1 MLIVRG
7 ATPSGMAAAARL
19 ARLGHDVTLV
29 TEGNALGDGW
39 ADDGTLLLPAAWRDL
54 FKKSGAHLV
63 TVLNAAGLE
72 LVAAPPVE
80 HALPDGARFA
90 LPAERG
96 AQFRAIAAAFGEDE
110 AARWRGL
117 IDDLDDVWAAFRRHA
132 LEGTAPVETPG
143 QRAALWLDRTVGE
156 VAARLRGPLAGLVLA
171 QAESPEAP
179 ALLALPLSVERT
191 FGRWQLVD
199 ADGAPQPST
208 RLVGLLADRLAERGV
223 VIAEE
228 AEGAVDIDALPPA
241 GWRGRT
247 ASAEDWLARIPIV
260 GEGGAL
266 RASAASPAG
275 PEPWAQ
281 LGSAALAVYALH
293 ERLTGEDPRPRNVD
307 FRLPRLPR
315 G

>member
-1 MLIVRG
+1 MLTVRG
-7 ATPSGMAAAARL
+7 ATLSAMAAAARL

-29 TEGNALGDGW
+29 TGGAPLGDGW
-39 ADDGTLLLPAAWRDL
+39 GDDGPLLLPAAWRDL

-72 LVAAPPVE
+72 LAAAPPAE
-80 HALPDGARFA
+80 HPLPDGSSLR

-96 AQFRAIAAAFGEDE
+96 AQFRAVAAAFGEGE
-110 AARWRGL
+110 AARWRDL
-117 IDDLDDVWAAFRRHA
+117 IDDIDEVWAAFRRHA
-132 LEGTAPVETPG
+132 LEGTAPVATPG

-156 VAARLRGPLAGLVLA
+156 AAARLRSPLAGLVLA
-171 QAESPEAP
+171 QAESPDAP

-191 FGRWQLVD
+191 FGRWRLVD
-199 ADGAPQPST
+199 AGGAVQPST

-223 VIAEE
+223 VVAEE
-228 AEGAVDIDALPPA
+228 AEGAVDIDAAPPA
-241 GWRGRT
+241 GWRPAT
-247 ASAEDWLARIPIV
+247 ASAEDWLARVPIV

>member
-1 MLIVRG
+1 MLIVHG
-7 ATPSGMAAAARL
+7 ATLSGMASAARL

-29 TEGNALGDGW
+29 TDGNVLGEGW
-39 ADDGTLLLPAAWRDL
+39 ADDGPLLLPAAWRDL

-72 LVAAPPVE
+72 LVAAPPAE
-80 HALPDGARFA
+80 RPLPGGVRFT

-96 AQFRAIAAAFGEDE
+96 AQFRAVAAAFGEDE
-110 AARWRGL
+110 AARWRDL
-117 IDDLDDVWAAFRRHA
+117 LDDLDDVWAAFRRHA
-132 LEGTAPVETPG
+132 LEGTAPVETPA

-171 QAESPEAP
+171 QAEAPEAP
-179 ALLALPLSVERT
+179 ALAALPLSVERT
-191 FGRWQLVD
+191 FGRWRLID
-199 ADGAPQPST
+199 SEGSPQPST

-223 VIAEE
+223 VVADD
-228 AEGAVDIDALPPA
+228 ADGAVDIDAAPPSE
-241 GWRGRT
+241 WRPGT
-247 ASAEDWLARIPIV
+247 TSAEDWPARIPIV
-260 GEGGAL
+260 GPDGAL

-293 ERLTGEDPRPRNVD
+293 ERLTGEDPRPTNVD

>member
-1 MLIVRG
+1 MLTVRG
-7 ATPSGMAAAARL
+7 ATLSAMAAAARL

-29 TEGNALGDGW
+29 TGGAPLGDGW
-39 ADDGTLLLPAAWRDL
+39 GDDGPLLLPAAWRDL

-72 LVAAPPVE
+72 LAAAPPAE
-80 HALPDGARFA
+80 HPLPDGSSLR

-96 AQFRAIAAAFGEDE
+96 AQFRAVAAAFGEGE
-110 AARWRGL
+110 AARWRDL
-117 IDDLDDVWAAFRRHA
+117 IDDLDEVWAAFRRHA
-132 LEGTAPVETPG
+132 LEGTAPVATPG

-156 VAARLRGPLAGLVLA
+156 AAARLRSPLAGLVLA
-171 QAESPEAP
+171 QAESPDAP

-191 FGRWQLVD
+191 FGRWRLVD
-199 ADGAPQPST
+199 AGGAVQPST

-223 VIAEE
+223 VVAEE
-228 AEGAVDIDALPPA
+228 AEGAVDIDAAPPA
-241 GWRGRT
+241 GWRPAT
-247 ASAEDWLARIPIV
+247 ASAEDWLARVPIV

-293 ERLTGEDPRPRNVD
+293 ERLTGEDPRPTNVD

>member
-1 MLIVRG
+1 MLTVRG
-7 ATPSGMAAAARL
+7 ATLSAMAAAARL

-29 TEGNALGDGW
+29 TGGAPLGDGW
-39 ADDGTLLLPAAWRDL
+39 GDDGPLLLPAAWRDL

-72 LVAAPPVE
+72 LAAAPPAE
-80 HALPDGARFA
+80 HPLPDGSSLR

-96 AQFRAIAAAFGEDE
+96 AQFRAVAAAFGEGE
-110 AARWRGL
+110 AARWRDL
-117 IDDLDDVWAAFRRHA
+117 IDDIDEVWAAFRRHA
-132 LEGTAPVETPG
+132 LEGTAPVATPG

-156 VAARLRGPLAGLVLA
+156 AAARLRSPLAGLVLA
-171 QAESPEAP
+171 QAESPDAP

-191 FGRWQLVD
+191 FGRWRLVD
-199 ADGAPQPST
+199 AGGAVQPST

-223 VIAEE
+223 VVAEE
-228 AEGAVDIDALPPA
+228 AEGAVDIDAAPPA
-241 GWRGRT
+241 GWRPAT
-247 ASAEDWLARIPIV
+247 ASAEDWLARVPIV
-260 GEGGAL
+260 DEGGAL

-293 ERLTGEDPRPRNVD
+293 ERLTGEDPRPTNVD

>member
-1 MLIVRG
+1 MLTVRG
-7 ATPSGMAAAARL
+7 ATLSAMAAAARL

-29 TEGNALGDGW
+29 TGGAPLGDGW
-39 ADDGTLLLPAAWRDL
+39 GDDGPLLLPAAWRDL

-72 LVAAPPVE
+72 LAAAPPAE
-80 HALPDGARFA
+80 HPLPDGSSLR

-96 AQFRAIAAAFGEDE
+96 AQFRAVAAAFGEGE
-110 AARWRGL
+110 AARWRDL
-117 IDDLDDVWAAFRRHA
+117 IDDLDEVWAAFRRHA
-132 LEGTAPVETPG
+132 LEGTAPVATPG

-156 VAARLRGPLAGLVLA
+156 AAARLRGPLAGLVLA
-171 QAESPEAP
+171 QAESPDAP

-191 FGRWQLVD
+191 FGRWRLVD
-199 ADGAPQPST
+199 AGGAVQPST

-223 VIAEE
+223 VVAEE
-228 AEGAVDIDALPPA
+228 AEGAVATDAAPPA
-241 GWRGRT
+241 GWRPAT
-247 ASAEDWLARIPIV
+247 ASAEDWRAGVPIV
-260 GEGGAL
+260 GGGGAL

-293 ERLTGEDPRPRNVD
+293 ERLTGEDPRPTNVD

>member
-1 MLIVRG
+1 MLTVRG
-7 ATPSGMAAAARL
+7 ATLSAMAAAARL

-29 TEGNALGDGW
+29 TGGAPLGDGW
-39 ADDGTLLLPAAWRDL
+39 GDDGPLLLPAAWRDL

-72 LVAAPPVE
+72 LAAAPPAE
-80 HALPDGARFA
+80 HPLPDGSSLR

-96 AQFRAIAAAFGEDE
+96 AQFRAVAAAFGEGE
-110 AARWRGL
+110 AARWRDL
-117 IDDLDDVWAAFRRHA
+117 IDDLDEVWAAFRRHA
-132 LEGTAPVETPG
+132 LEGTAPVATPG

-156 VAARLRGPLAGLVLA
+156 AAARLRSPLAGLVLA
-171 QAESPEAP
+171 QAESPHAP

-191 FGRWQLVD
+191 FGRWRLVD
-199 ADGAPQPST
+199 AGGAVQPST

-223 VIAEE
+223 VAAEE
-228 AEGAVDIDALPPA
+228 AEGAVDIDAAPPA
-241 GWRGRT
+241 GWRPAT
-247 ASAEDWLARIPIV
+247 ASAEDWLARVPIV
-260 GEGGAL
+260 DEGGAL

-293 ERLTGEDPRPRNVD
+293 ERLTGEDPRPTNVD